1 MIIPKWPADL
11 PQTYD
16 VVGGPTYEPDVIET
30 PMDWGPP
37 KCRQRTSAQHKI
49 ETRRLQGTFT
59 DAQVGILQNLIST
72 GRRFQ
77 WDAEQGVE
85 IIRWSRQVG
94 PAGRASQWTVELVVD
109 IFPSFPPDATA

>member
-16 VVGGPTYEPDVIET
+16 VVGGTTYEPDVIET

-37 KCRQRTSAQHKI
+37 KRRRRTSAHHKI

-77 WDAEQGVE
+77 WGAEQGVE
-85 IIRWSRQVG
+85 ITRWSRQVG
-94 PAGRASQWTVELVVD
+94 PAGRASHWTVELVVD

>member
-16 VVGGPTYEPDVIET
+16 VVGGPTYESDVITT
-30 PMDWGPP
+30 PMDSGPP
-37 KCRQRTSAQHKI
+37 KRQRSSADHKI
-49 ETRRLQGTFT
+49 ETRRLQGTFS
-59 DAQVGILQNLIST
+59 DAQLGILQNLIST
-72 GRRFQ
+72 RRRFQ

-85 IIRWSRQVG
+85 ITRWSRQVG

-109 IFPSFPPDATA
+109 IFPSVPPDATA